1 MLFIK
6 CGGNMIKWEYK
17 IVNVGSNDIVGE
29 ESVVLKKLGDEGWE
43 LIAVNLN
50 SFQNLDNKTYYF
62 KKKYET
68 LSNK

>member
-1 MLFIK
+1 MR
-6 CGGNMIKWEYK
+6 GNMTKWEYK
-17 IVNVGSNDIVGE
+17 IVNVGSNDLVGE
-29 ESVVLKKLGDEGWE
+29 ESLILKKLGDEGWE

-50 SFQNLDNKTYYF
+50 SFQNLDNKTYYL

>member
-17 IVNVGSNDIVGE
+17 IVNVGSNDKVGE

-50 SFQNLDNKTYYF
+50 SFQNLDNKTYYL

>member
-1 MLFIK
+1 M
-6 CGGNMIKWEYK
+6 GSNMTKWEYK

-50 SFQNLDNKTYYF
+50 SFQNLDNKTYYL

>member
-17 IVNVGSNDIVGE
+17 IVNVGSNDKVGE

-50 SFQNLDNKTYYF
+50 SFQNLDNKTYYL
-62 KKKYET
+62 KKRYET

>member
-6 CGGNMIKWEYK
+6 RGGKMTKWEYK
-17 IVNVGSNDIVGE
+17 IVNVGSNDLVGE
-29 ESVVLKKLGDEGWE
+29 ESLVLKKLGDEGWE

-50 SFQNLDNKTYYF
+50 SFQNLTNKTYHL

-68 LSNK
+68 YI